1 MSNYP
6 LNMVSGRTPPD
17 KRYTPLN
24 FIAGKY
30 SNDLPVEKDMI
41 LKECELLRFLYF
53 PDLFDLRVS

>member
-41 LKECELLRFLYF
+41 LKEYEFFFFFF
-53 PDLFDLRVS
+53 PDLFDLRGS